1 MRQCFVRHSLLAY
14 AHEALLRK
22 LIDVRELFSIKKLI
36 GTVMRR
42 ENWNLSFNVS
52 LIKESSQSQRSFAFE
67 DYLFFQLNM
76 TRLVLKMEWNILSF
90 LNKKKATLNASPL
103 GPKNLL

>member
-1 MRQCFVRHSLLAY
+1 MFDIVCSPTHTRRCFGNR
-14 AHEALLRK
+14 
-22 LIDVRELFSIKKLI
+22 IDVRELFSIKKLI

-52 LIKESSQSQRSFAFE
+52 LIKESSQSQGSFAFE
-67 DYLFFQLNM
+67 DYMFFQLNM

-90 LNKKKATLNASPL
+90 FNKVEKSDTQCRFTRA
-103 GPKNLL
+103 